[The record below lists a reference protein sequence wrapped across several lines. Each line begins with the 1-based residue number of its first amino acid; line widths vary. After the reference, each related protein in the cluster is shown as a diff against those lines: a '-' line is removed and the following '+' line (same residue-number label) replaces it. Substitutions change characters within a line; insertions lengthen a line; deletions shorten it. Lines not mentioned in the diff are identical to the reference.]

1 MKASSYSLF
10 RRTQRVAMERLR
22 DRVTAATAANRF
34 SFRETGEFASEVLSL
49 VRSKLNGLSKA
60 LSLGREITAA
70 GSVGM
75 AGGFFS
81 SVSLC
86 DLP

>member
-1 MKASSYSLF
+1 MKASSYSFF
-10 RRTQRVAMERLR
+10 RPTQRVAMERL
-22 DRVTAATAANRF
+22 DRFAAATAAHRF
-34 SFRETGEFASEVLSL
+34 SFRETGESPARFLSL
-49 VRSKLNGLSKA
+49 VCSKLNGLSKA

-81 SVSLC
+81 LVSLC